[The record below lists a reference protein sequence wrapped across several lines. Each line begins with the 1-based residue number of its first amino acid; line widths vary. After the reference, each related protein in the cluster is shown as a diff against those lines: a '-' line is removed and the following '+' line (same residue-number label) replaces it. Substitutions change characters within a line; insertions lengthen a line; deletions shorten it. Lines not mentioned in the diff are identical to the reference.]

1 VSRTSLSASV
11 PQVQSETRVRIPIY
25 QPDLAGNETAYVM
38 QCLKTGWISSRG
50 VFIEK
55 FEKAFSDFLGAH
67 HAISVC
73 NGTVAIQVALAALGI
88 GPGDEVIVPSFTYI
102 ASVNS
107 IMAVGATPVLVDSS
121 PETWQLDITELDR
134 VRTPRTRAV
143 MPVHLY
149 GHACDMPSI
158 CEWAGRHGIL
168 VIEDC
173 AESFGTT
180 IANRHTGTFGDAAT
194 FSFFGN
200 KTITTGEGGMVVFRS
215 ERHRL
220 AGYAY
225 KTQGVSPTRTYWHES
240 LGFNFRMSNIQAAIG
255 LAQLERAGATI
266 ARKREIAAEYQKGLA
281 GMPLRF
287 AKLLKGVVSTYWMIS
302 FVLNKPELRD
312 SLMHHLDGHD
322 IETRPFFHPAHR
334 LPMYSHL
341 GLNLPHSERLAAAG
355 INLPSWPGLESG
367 QIEWVCAKVREY
379 LSKQDLKGS

>member
-1 VSRTSLSASV
+1 
-11 PQVQSETRVRIPIY
+11 
-25 QPDLAGNETAYVM
+25 M

-55 FEKAFSDFLGAH
+55 FEKAFSKFIGAH

-107 IMAVGATPVLVDSS
+107 IIAVGATPVLVDSNLD
-121 PETWQLDITELDR
+121 TWQLDIAELER
-134 VRTPRTRAV
+134 VRTPRTRAI

-149 GHACDMPSI
+149 GHACDMPSM
-158 CEWAGRHGIL
+158 CKWAARYGIL

-215 ERHRL
+215 EQHRL
-220 AGYAY
+220 AGYTY

-255 LAQLERAGATI
+255 FAQLERAGATI
-266 ARKREIAAEYQKGLA
+266 ARKREIAAKYQTGLA

-287 AKLLKGVVSTYWMIS
+287 AKLMKGVVSTYWMIS
-302 FVLNKPELRD
+302 FVLENPDLRD
-312 SLMHHLDGHD
+312 GMISFLNGHN
-322 IETRPFFHPAHR
+322 IETRPFFHPAHT
-334 LPMYSHL
+334 LPMYSRS
-341 GLNLPHSERLAAAG
+341 GLSLPNAEWLSTAG
-355 INLPSWPGLESG
+355 INLPSWPGLDPD
-367 QIEWVCAKVREY
+367 QIDFICTKVREY